1 GADEAKACAG
11 DIAQPCDIVVLP
23 HTSLGRALQL
33 MNAHGEGFLPVV
45 DDTAERHILGVSYH
59 KDLVLAQNRLLLEA
73 PARDQGEN

>member
-1 GADEAKACAG
+1 
-11 DIAQPCDIVVLP
+11 
-23 HTSLGRALQL
+23 